1 MSHAGV
7 AMENYEPIGG
17 DWRIEAEVKSN
28 RPDCLSHVGIAREIA
43 AVTGAPFRR
52 PEVEL
57 KEEGGR
63 AVADA
68 CTVEVS
74 APKLCP
80 HYTARAIAGVKVGPS
95 PQWLQDRL
103 TVCGLRPVNNV
114 VDATNF
120 VMLEC
125 GQPLHAFDLARVGGR
140 RIIVRQAKAGE
151 TITTIDGDEHELKGA
166 ECVIADAERPVALA
180 GVMGGLDSEI
190 SDATTDVLIE
200 AARFDPRSIRRTARA
215 QQLSSDSSYR
225 FERGVD
231 PEITD
236 WASRRVC
243 ALIVELGGG
252 QVLEGAFD
260 IRADETHTPEV
271 TLRLA
276 RLKLVLGIEVPRAE
290 VDRIFAGL
298 QMETVRSD
306 AESVTVRVPSWRG
319 DVGREVDLIEEIAR
333 VYGYDKIA
341 ETTEMPVRGLVPDA
355 AEMAERRARHSL
367 AGQGFCEVMNYS
379 LVAATPLQLAQPWTK
394 AEPVAV
400 RNPTNV
406 ERTHLRLTNM
416 ANLLGVKRFNAAHG
430 TPQVDLFEMGR
441 VFIPRPGEE
450 RPEEKLALTLLTDR
464 PEGLRLLKG
473 VLANLMDDLGVEAAV
488 EQAPECA
495 GPFDPQ
501 EAVVLR
507 LDGALLGCAGV
518 LSAEFARSL
527 DLEDRPALMEVDFTV
542 LSERCRL
549 GRPYEPVP
557 TYPASSR
564 DLAIVVADEVLWA
577 DVERTRARGR
587 AGVAGVGRTLRRL
600 PRRPRPGGQ
609 EERGL
614 QHDVP
619 PLRPDAQGRGG
630 RGREPGRPSG
640 APERTESG
648 TALRRSV
655 PVIVSHSPPPPVCV
669 FAHCV
674 WHPAQRPRRAPADGH
689 ETASPRL
696 QPAACAL
703 PEEGVSRVVR
713 IVNAQKG
720 GGR

>member
-1 MSHAGV
+1 MKTSYNWLKDYCGFDLPAHELAARMSHAGV

-57 KEEGGR
+57 TEDAGR
-63 AVADA
+63 KVADA

-80 HYTARAIAGVKVGPS
+80 HYTARAIAGVRVGPS

-140 RIIVRQAKAGE
+140 RIIVRQAQAGE
-151 TITTIDGDEHELKGA
+151 TITTIDGDEHELKGT

-200 AARFDPRSIRRTARA
+200 AARFEPRSIRRTSRA
-215 QQLSSDSSYR
+215 HQLSSDSSYR

-243 ALIVELGGG
+243 ALIVELAGG

-271 TLRLA
+271 TLRLK
-276 RLKLVLGIEVPRAE
+276 RLKLVLGIEVPREE

-306 AESVTVRVPSWRG
+306 AGSVTVRVPSWRG
-319 DVGREVDLIEEIAR
+319 DVGREIDLIEEIAR

-355 AEMAERRARHSL
+355 AEMAGRRARHSL

-394 AEPVAV
+394 AEPIGV
-400 RNPTNV
+400 RNPTNA

-416 ANLLGVKRFNAAHG
+416 ANLLSVKCFNAAHG
-430 TPQVDLFEMGR
+430 SPQVDLFEMGR
-441 VFIPRPGEE
+441 VFIP
-450 RPEEKLALTLLTDR
+450 
-464 PEGLRLLKG
+464 
-473 VLANLMDDLGVEAAV
+473 
-488 EQAPECA
+488 AP
-495 GPFDPQ
+495 
-501 EAVVLR
+501 
-507 LDGALLGCAGV
+507 
-518 LSAEFARSL
+518 ARS
-527 DLEDRPALMEVDFTV
+527 
-542 LSERCRL
+542 
-549 GRPYEPVP
+549 G
-557 TYPASSR
+557 
-564 DLAIVVADEVLWA
+564 
-577 DVERTRARGR
+577 
-587 AGVAGVGRTLRRL
+587 
-600 PRRPRPGGQ
+600 PRRCWP
-609 EERGL
+609 
-614 QHDVP
+614 
-619 PLRPDAQGRGG
+619 
-630 RGREPGRPSG
+630 
-640 APERTESG
+640 
-648 TALRRSV
+648 
-655 PVIVSHSPPPPVCV
+655 
-669 FAHCV
+669 
-674 WHPAQRPRRAPADGH
+674 
-689 ETASPRL
+689 
-696 QPAACAL
+696 
-703 PEEGVSRVVR
+703 
-713 IVNAQKG
+713 
-720 GGR
+720 